1 MLSSSVA
8 SDADLLAQWRAGDQ
22 RAGNELTGRYFDS
35 VYGFF
40 RNKVVDDIDDLM
52 QETMLAC
59 VESGDRF
66 EGRSSFRTYLFG
78 IARNVL
84 FAYFRS
90 NQRHGVLDFEHAT
103 IEDLATSP
111 SQHAVRHQQAKHLA
125 HALRRI
131 PVDYQI
137 ALELYYWEQMTGDE
151 IAEILEVPPATVRT
165 RLRRGRQQLERQL
178 ERLADGRTV
187 LESTIGELRDLARA
201 FGPEPAR
208 D

>member
-1 MLSSSVA
+1 MT
-8 SDADLLAQWRAGDQ
+8 SDAQLLARWRAGDG
-22 RAGNELTGRYFDS
+22 RAGSELTGRYFDS
-35 VYGFF
+35 LYGFF
-40 RNKVVDDIDDLM
+40 RNKVTEGIDDLL

-59 VESGDRF
+59 VESGERF
-66 EGRSSFRTYLFG
+66 EGRSSFRTYLFA

-84 FAYFRS
+84 FTHFRS
-90 NQRHGVLDFEHAT
+90 SRRHGVLDFEHAT

-111 SQHAVRHQQAKHLA
+111 SEHAVRHQQARLLA

-151 IAEILEVPPATVRT
+151 IAEVLDVPSATVRT

-178 ERLADGRTV
+178 ERLAAGETV
-187 LESTIGELRDLARA
+187 AQSTMDQLGELGRVLRSELA
-201 FGPEPAR
+201 G